1 MPLWGLNFSLGRSA
15 ASSQL
20 HPEESRIKSVEENV
34 KMASIGIT
42 PGQLTKGHAFATIR
56 RRLSNGALRQPP
68 GMTSGRPRHSSISSQ
83 RQYSTG
89 PGQQPKF
96 GRRLRDA
103 LRRTKIQWYQIP
115 VGLGIGFLGL
125 VQFYKVSS
133 REKEKQEGQ
142 AKPKPRAR
150 VTPEGPW

>member
-1 MPLWGLNFSLGRSA
+1 
-15 ASSQL
+15 
-20 HPEESRIKSVEENV
+20 
-34 KMASIGIT
+34 MASIGIT
-42 PGQLTKGHAFATIR
+42 PGQLAKGHALATIR

-68 GMTSGRPRHSSISSQ
+68 GMIGGHARPRQHSICSQ

-89 PGQQPKF
+89 PTQKPKF

-133 REKEKQEGQ
+133 REKEKEEGK